1 LTQLL
6 GVACYGVFTVTC
18 AAGLFYAIKA
28 TMGLRVSAEEELEG
42 LDYSEHGM
50 HAYDVVPAGSGLPQ
64 PLGAPGAEASF
75 AHTAALTSE

>member
-1 LTQLL
+1 MI
-6 GVACYGVFTVTC
+6 GVVAYGVTTV
-18 AAGLFYAIKA
+18 AAALAIFGTIKA